1 MSWALDR
8 RLDYI
13 DWRLARHGEVRR
25 QHLIDAFGISM
36 PQASADLAS
45 FEAAHASAMEYD
57 RSRKA
62 YVPAK
67 APYRMRRELQT
78 DSHGRLVIVIG

>member
-45 FEAAHASAMEYD
+45 FDAAHAGAMEYD
-57 RSRKA
+57 KSRKV
-62 YVPAK
+62 YVPTK
-67 APYRMRRELQT
+67 EPYRIRRALRT
-78 DSHGRLVIVIG
+78 DSLGRLVIVIG